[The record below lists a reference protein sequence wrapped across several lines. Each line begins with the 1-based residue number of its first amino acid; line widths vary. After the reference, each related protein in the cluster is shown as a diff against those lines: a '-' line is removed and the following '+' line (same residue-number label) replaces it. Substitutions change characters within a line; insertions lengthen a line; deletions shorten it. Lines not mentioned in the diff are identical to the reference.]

1 MNRQTRKVQAKARRT
16 MAVQPYDDRDGVIW
30 MDGDFTPW
38 RDSKVHILTHALHY
52 ASAVFEGERA
62 YGGKI
67 FRSLD
72 HSKRLHNSAKIMGF
86 EIPFTVEQIEAAK
99 RETLERSG
107 LENAYVRAIAWRGS
121 EMMGVSAQQNS
132 IHLAIA
138 VWAWGDYF
146 ADKMK
151 GIRMTHAEW
160 RRPAPDTA
168 PCDAKAAGLYMIC
181 TLSKHAAE
189 RAGYADAL
197 MLDYRGQIAEA
208 TGANIFFV
216 RDGALHTPT
225 PDCFLNG
232 LTRQTAMRLARERQI
247 EVIERAILP
256 DELETFSECF
266 ITGSAAEITPVA
278 EIGAV
283 NYKPADISHAL
294 VTDYND
300 LVHGKIKLA
309 L

>member
-1 MNRQTRKVQAKARRT
+1 
-16 MAVQPYDDRDGVIW
+16 MAGTAYDDRDGYIW
-30 MDGDFTPW
+30 MDGEFVPW
-38 RDSKVHILTHALHY
+38 RDTKVHVLTHALHY
-52 ASAVFEGERA
+52 ASSVFEGERA
-62 YGGKI
+62 YNGKI

-72 HSKRLHNSAKIMGF
+72 HSRRLHNSARIMGF
-86 EIPFTVEQIEAAK
+86 DIPYTVEQIEDVK
-99 RETLERSG
+99 REALAKSG
-107 LENAYVRAIAWRGS
+107 LDSAYVRAIAWRGS

-132 IHLAIA
+132 IHLAVA
-138 VWAWGDYF
+138 VWHWGDYF

-168 PCDAKAAGLYMIC
+168 PCHAKAAGLYMIC

-189 RAGYADAL
+189 RDGYADAL
-197 MLDYRGQIAEA
+197 MLDYRGQVAEA

-232 LTRQTAMRLARERQI
+232 LTRQTAIKLAQQRQL
-247 EVIERAILP
+247 EVIERAIMP
-256 DELETFSECF
+256 DELATFSECF

-278 EIGAV
+278 EIGAHT
-283 NYKPADISHAL
+283 YKPGQISEAL
-294 VTDYND
+294 VNDYSA
-300 LVHGKIKLA
+300 LVNGNLEVA